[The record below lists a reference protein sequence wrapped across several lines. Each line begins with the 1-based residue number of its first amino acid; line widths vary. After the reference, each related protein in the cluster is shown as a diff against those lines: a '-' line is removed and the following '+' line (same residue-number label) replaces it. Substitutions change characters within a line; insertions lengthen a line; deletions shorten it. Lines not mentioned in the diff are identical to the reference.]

1 VLISERLW
9 IMSLDDRGLPRVTGA
24 QVCVTAGLML
34 DLRSAGLIEWTGDRI
49 RRTAEVAPEGLLGW
63 AANRLDEVREPTLAR
78 FVIDALYPG
87 AWEHVGMSLV
97 DQGMARMTRHGLRRK
112 SRFSFTTTPLRREI
126 VDASRALLFDD
137 AATHDDDAVLAV
149 LGAAGIGDELLSR
162 SPFTDESVAVAF
174 ADREPGS
181 LQRQVDEAISFALV
195 PFYANGYY
203 STGANPG

>member
-1 VLISERLW
+1 
-9 IMSLDDRGLPRVTGA
+9 M
-24 QVCVTAGLML
+24 
-34 DLRSAGLIEWTGDRI
+34 
-49 RRTAEVAPEGLLGW
+49 
-63 AANRLDEVREPTLAR
+63 
-78 FVIDALYPG
+78 
-87 AWEHVGMSLV
+87 
-97 DQGMARMTRHGLRRK
+97 
-112 SRFSFTTTPLRREI
+112 
-126 VDASRALLFDD
+126 LFDD

-195 PFYANGYY
+195 PFYASGYY